1 MSIGQRIIKN
11 SVILLSSQIFSK
23 IINFALILI
32 LTRLLGKDDFGLYSF
47 SSAYVGLF
55 LFLMHLGITNLL
67 MREIAKY
74 KDKSVEIVSSTLPIV
89 IILSLFSLVLLNFI
103 AFVLSWTMN
112 ERIVIFLFSLYYMFE
127 IIARFFIAIMRAYE
141 RMEYEGLLTVSER
154 IMLLIV
160 SLLLWVS
167 NADLFTLLICFTI
180 VLFLKAIS
188 SFWLVKKNFQKIN
201 IHWNFEQTKAIL
213 KQSYPFA
220 LIGMFGTIS
229 MRIDLVI
236 LKIYH
241 SQDLVGIYNV
251 AKKLIESINFV
262 PENIYYAVFPTL
274 SILYLSRKDK
284 FNQTYKNV
292 LIFLIISAVPMVV
305 IFYLLAPKIINF
317 LFEPEFFQA
326 YLPLQWLAVATAA
339 FFIKH
344 AFAVTLHSVGKQHI
358 FSLFVA
364 IGMVIN
370 ISCNLILIPPLKMLG
385 AALAS
390 VMAES
395 VIAILS
401 LFAVKK
407 YVSYTNFFPSL
418 LKIMIA
424 ALIMIII
431 LYLAYDW
438 NIIILIIISILTYSG
453 LLIVFKIIPRNIF
466 QMVIQK
472 TFTYSNGTND

>member
-11 SVILLSSQIFSK
+11 SVILISSQIFSK

-32 LTRLLGKDDFGLYSF
+32 LTRLLGKDAFGLYSF

-55 LFLMHLGITNLL
+55 LFLMHMGINNLL
-67 MREIAKY
+67 VREVAKY
-74 KDKSVEIVSSTLPIV
+74 KDKSKEIINTTLPTV
-89 IILSLFSLVLLNFI
+89 IFLTLFSLVLLNFI
-103 AFVLSWTMN
+103 AFLLNWTAN
-112 ERIVIFLFSLYYMFE
+112 ERIVIFLFSLYYMFD

-141 RMEYEGLLTVSER
+141 RMEYEGLLIVFER
-154 IMLLIV
+154 TMLLIV
-160 SLLLWVS
+160 SILLWMS
-167 NADLFTLLICFTI
+167 NADLVTLLICFI
-180 VLFLKAIS
+180 FVLFLKAAYSLFLI
-188 SFWLVKKNFQKIN
+188 KKYFLTFN
-201 IHWNFEQTKAIL
+201 IHWNFEQTKDIL

-220 LIGMFGTIS
+220 LMGMFGTIS

-241 SQDLVGIYNV
+241 TQDLVGIYNV
-251 AKKLIESINFV
+251 AKKLIESINFL

-274 SILYLSRKDK
+274 SILYLNQKDK
-284 FNQTYKNV
+284 FNQTFKYV
-292 LIFLIISAVPMVV
+292 LIVLIISAIPIV
-305 IFYLLAPKIINF
+305 IIFNLLAPKIINF
-317 LFEPEFFQA
+317 LFEPEFYQA
-326 YLPLQWLAVATAA
+326 YLPLQWLAIATAA

-395 VIAILS
+395 VIAVLS
-401 LFAVKK
+401 FFAVKK
-407 YVSYTNFFPSL
+407 YVSYMNFIPYL

-424 ALIMIII
+424 TLIMIII

-438 NIIILIIISILTYSG
+438 NIIILISISILAYTS
-453 LLIVFKIIPRNIF
+453 LLIAFKIIPSNIF
-466 QMVIQK
+466 QMIINK
-472 TFTYSNGTND
+472 TFTFSNSAHD